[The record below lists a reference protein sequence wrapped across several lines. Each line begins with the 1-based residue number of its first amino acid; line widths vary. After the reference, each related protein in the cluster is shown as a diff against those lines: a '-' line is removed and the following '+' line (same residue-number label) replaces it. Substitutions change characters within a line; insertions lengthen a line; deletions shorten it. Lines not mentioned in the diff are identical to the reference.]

1 MTPGQKYAVVLVV
14 LFAGHLYL
22 WSRLSEVLSVAP
34 RWGMASAT
42 LAGCAL
48 AGIAGL
54 VALRYRALVAYRWAR
69 WIVSAWVAFFSY
81 ALMFGAG
88 GHALDVLGRMAGL
101 WSGAAPTAWA
111 LAVSLGLAV
120 AITVRGLIEAAR
132 APSIRELDVALRDL
146 PEAAEGLRVVQ
157 LSDVHLSRVLRVES
171 IRLIVDQV
179 NALEPD
185 LLVMTGDLVD
195 EVDERCPP
203 LPRFIDEIARL
214 RARLGMLAILGNHEV
229 CTARPHQAIAHLR
242 RAGFTVL
249 GNEGVEPVPGLL
261 VIGLN
266 DIEAQYTPF
275 RELHAPPDDFPKLL
289 AAGPG
294 VRTRILLYHQPVLVD
309 RVAEQG
315 VDLMLAGHTHGGQL
329 WPFGHWSKWTYR
341 YLAGLYRVGSFV
353 LHVCPGVG
361 CAGPPLRVGA
371 PREITVLTLRRSRS

>member
-22 WSRLSEVLSVAP
+22 WSRLSDVLGVAP
-34 RWGMASAT
+34 RWGTAAAT

-81 ALMFGAG
+81 VLMFAAG
-88 GHALDVLGRMAGL
+88 GHVLDALGRAVGL
-101 WSGAAPTAWA
+101 WSGIEATGWM
-111 LAVSLGLAV
+111 LAVPLGLAV
-120 AITVRGLIEAAR
+120 VITLLGLVDAAR
-132 APSIRELDVALRDL
+132 APWVRSLAVDLHDL

-157 LSDVHLSRVLRVES
+157 LSDVHISRVLRIESVRAIVE
-171 IRLIVDQV
+171 QV

-214 RARLGMLAILGNHEV
+214 RARLGTLAVLGNHEV

-266 DIEAQYTPF
+266 DIEAQCTPF

-294 VRTRILLYHQPVLVD
+294 VRTKVLLYHKPVFVD
-309 RVAEQG
+309 RIAELG

-329 WPFGHWSKWTYR
+329 WPFGHWSKWTYQ
-341 YLAGLYRVGSFV
+341 YLSGLHRVGGLV

-371 PREITVLTLRRSRS
+371 PREITVLTLRRART